1 MGGHSD
7 CVFGTITTNDNH
19 IYKELK
25 RLQELNGTVAS
36 EFECGL
42 ILRGVKTLRLR
53 QRQHCRNGMALAK
66 FLEAHPKVEKVIY
79 PGLDSHKDRATV

>member
-25 RLQELNGTVAS
+25 RIQELNGTVAS

-42 ILRGVKTLRLR
+42 ILKGIKTLRLR
-53 QRQHCRNGMALAK
+53 
-66 FLEAHPKVEKVIY
+66 
-79 PGLDSHKDRATV
+79 

>member
-1 MGGHSD
+1 MTVMDNTFCTAINQSPLLLGADICLNSATKYMGGHSD

-25 RLQELNGTVAS
+25 RIQELNGTVAS

-42 ILRGVKTLRLR
+42 ILKGIKTLRLR
-53 QRQHCRNGMALAK
+53 
-66 FLEAHPKVEKVIY
+66 
-79 PGLDSHKDRATV
+79 